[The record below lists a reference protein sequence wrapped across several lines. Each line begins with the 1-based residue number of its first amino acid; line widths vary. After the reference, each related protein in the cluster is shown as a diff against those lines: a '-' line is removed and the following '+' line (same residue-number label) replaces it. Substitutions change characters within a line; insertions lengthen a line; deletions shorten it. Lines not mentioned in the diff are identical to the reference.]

1 MSLISFKSLISSF
14 LILSLLS
21 VYFIF
26 AQGCCKVCLLAD
38 IVIKMFSM
46 LQYGRLNLRRRIID
60 RNKTSDV
67 WPWGKNSDLSLFSR
81 TREHYLEGEAA
92 CICYVSTSK
101 MSAEAQPSLAASRM
115 LKMSPVNEHTET
127 LYRKGF
133 WRGDTQNEGT
143 DKKRAL
149 V

>member
-1 MSLISFKSLISSF
+1 MSLISFKSLISSL

-60 RNKTSDV
+60 RN
-67 WPWGKNSDLSLFSR
+67 N
-81 TREHYLEGEAA
+81 
-92 CICYVSTSK
+92 
-101 MSAEAQPSLAASRM
+101 Q
-115 LKMSPVNEHTET
+115 
-127 LYRKGF
+127 
-133 WRGDTQNEGT
+133 
-143 DKKRAL
+143 
-149 V
+149 